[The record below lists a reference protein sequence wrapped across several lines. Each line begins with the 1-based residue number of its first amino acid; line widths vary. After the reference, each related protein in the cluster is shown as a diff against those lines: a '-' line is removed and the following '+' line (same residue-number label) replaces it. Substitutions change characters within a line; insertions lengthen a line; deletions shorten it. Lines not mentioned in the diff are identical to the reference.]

1 MSATGHNRKSSAVAG
16 ISASRGKAE
25 IIRAKAGF
33 EYLGFAKMGGKR
45 QGVANDESAESKV
58 SFGFTWASV
67 IRADCRIV

>member
-1 MSATGHNRKSSAVAG
+1 M
-16 ISASRGKAE
+16 SASRGKAE

-58 SFGFTWASV
+58 SFGFT
-67 IRADCRIV
+67 